1 MSSHHFV
8 RAGDGVR
15 LVFAKEKIALFLLG
29 CEVACFAKV
38 VRIKI
43 LLTDI
48 NH

>member
-8 RAGDGVR
+8 KGGDGVK

-29 CEVACFAKV
+29 CEVAYFSKV